1 MPLTG
6 TGDALGTAIL
16 AAQDAAASAFIN
28 SHQTPLSPADQAALR
43 QVMAKAMG
51 NAIITH
57 LTVTAGVGAVTV
69 PGAQT
74 GVTVLSGNL
83 L

>member
-1 MPLTG
+1 MPLIG
-6 TGDALGTAIL
+6 TGDVLGEAIL
-16 AAQDAAASAFIN
+16 AAQDAAASSFIH
-28 SHQTPLSPADQAALR
+28 SHRTPLSQADQTALR
-43 QVMAKAMG
+43 QEMAKAMG

-57 LTVTAGVGAVTV
+57 LTVTAGTGAVLV

-74 GVTVLSGNL
+74 GVTALPGNL

>member
-6 TGDALGTAIL
+6 TGDALGIAIL
-16 AAQDAAASAFIN
+16 AAQDSAASSFIN

-57 LTVTAGVGAVTV
+57 LTTTAGTGAVAV
-69 PGAQT
+69 PGAQAGLT
-74 GVTVLSGNL
+74 LLPGNL
-83 L
+83 T

>member
-6 TGDALGTAIL
+6 TGNVLGEAIL
-16 AAQDAAASAFIN
+16 AAQDAAASSFIS

-43 QVMAKAMG
+43 HEMAKAMG

-57 LTVTAGVGAVTV
+57 LTVTAGVAAVTV
-69 PGAQT
+69 PGAQA
-74 GVTVLSGNL
+74 GVVVLPGNL